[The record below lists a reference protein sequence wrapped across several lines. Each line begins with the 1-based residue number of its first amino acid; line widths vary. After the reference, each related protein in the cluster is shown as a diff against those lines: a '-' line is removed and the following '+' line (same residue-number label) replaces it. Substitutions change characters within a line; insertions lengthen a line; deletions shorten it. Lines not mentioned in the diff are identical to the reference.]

1 MIHKGL
7 PAINKLDLKDLIKI
21 LAIAF
26 FFGLL
31 LNVESAQAQGR
42 SNIIQLSGLVLGEDS
57 TAALSGANIY
67 VPSAGRGT
75 STNIYGYFSLPVL
88 AGDSVVIS
96 SIGYKRQYFSVPEDQ
111 KESMTIVVELQTD
124 TTFLPAVEVFP
135 FPTAEMFK
143 EAVLALQL
151 PDQQQYDNMGE
162 NLNADLLA
170 RMMEAMPMDG
180 SMNHR
185 WFMDQQFNR
194 IQYSAGPR
202 PNPLLNPFAWGE
214 FIRSIKRGDFKRK
227 R

>member
-1 MIHKGL
+1 M
-7 PAINKLDLKDLIKI
+7 KDFTKI
-21 LAIAF
+21 IAIAGCLIF
-26 FFGLL
+26 CLMLGTQL
-31 LNVESAQAQGR
+31 AHAQGK
-42 SNIIQLSGLVLGEDS
+42 SSIIQLSGLVLGEDS

-67 VPSAGRGT
+67 VPAAGRGT
-75 STNIYGYFSLPVL
+75 STNLYGYFSLPVL

-96 SIGYKRQYFSVPEDQ
+96 SIGYKKQYFIVPQDR
-111 KESMTIVVELQTD
+111 KESLTIVVELQTD

-135 FPTAEMFK
+135 FPTADMFK

-151 PDQQQYDNMGE
+151 PDQQQYDYMNQ

-194 IQYSAGPR
+194 IQYGSGPR

-214 FIRSIKRGDFKRK
+214 LIRSIKRGDFKRN

>member
-1 MIHKGL
+1 MLGTHF
-7 PAINKLDLKDLIKI
+7 AY
-21 LAIAF
+21 
-26 FFGLL
+26 
-31 LNVESAQAQGR
+31 AQGK

-57 TAALSGANIY
+57 TSALSGANIY
-67 VPSAGRGT
+67 VPAAGRGT
-75 STNIYGYFSLPVL
+75 STNLYGYFSLPVL

-96 SIGYKRQYFSVPEDQ
+96 SIGYKKQHFIVPEDR
-111 KESMTIVVELQTD
+111 KESLTIVVELQTD

-151 PDQQQYDNMGE
+151 PDQQQYDYMNQ

-194 IQYSAGPR
+194 VQYGAGPR

-214 FIRSIKRGDFKRK
+214 FIRSIKRGDFKRN